1 MAAQLHRRFS
11 DKEVR
16 RLMKSYEL
24 KEIQA
29 DYLMK
34 ILGLKKT
41 RFFELVNIYRNN
53 PDKFSIRYARSW
65 SNRTI
70 SKAIEKNILK
80 ELTFERKMIGNPEI
94 PIKRYNYSYIR
105 NLLHEKYHQ
114 QVSVPTIIDRA
125 KKNGFYIPGKKKK
138 THEREVLTNYV
149 GELIQHDSSF
159 HKWAPYSEEKWYLI
173 TSIDDYSR
181 MLLYAEFVKKET
193 TWAHILALQSVLLRY
208 GAPFKYYADSHSIFR
223 FVQGRD
229 SIWREHKKV
238 TDEAVPQW
246 KQVLYDCNI
255 KITHSLSPQAHGKV
269 ERPYGWMQDR
279 IVRTCVRENIR
290 NIEKGRDILRHEVNR
305 YNYHQLHST
314 TLEIPWVRFRRA
326 VEEKRSLFR
335 EFSLKP
341 PYHSLKDIFCLRT
354 CRTIDKYKKV
364 SFNNMQFKLPDA
376 PIMERVELRISPDEE
391 TGRAEIR
398 FWYRNK
404 LLDVKTVK
412 NEDVNLLRF

>member
-80 ELTFERKMIGNPEI
+80 ELTFERKMIGNPQI

>member
-80 ELTFERKMIGNPEI
+80 ELTVEREMIGNPEI

-125 KKNGFYIPGKKKK
+125 KKNGFYIPGKKKR

-159 HKWAPYSEEKWYLI
+159 HK
-173 TSIDDYSR
+173 
-181 MLLYAEFVKKET
+181 
-193 TWAHILALQSVLLRY
+193 
-208 GAPFKYYADSHSIFR
+208 
-223 FVQGRD
+223 
-229 SIWREHKKV
+229 
-238 TDEAVPQW
+238 
-246 KQVLYDCNI
+246 
-255 KITHSLSPQAHGKV
+255 
-269 ERPYGWMQDR
+269 
-279 IVRTCVRENIR
+279 
-290 NIEKGRDILRHEVNR
+290 
-305 YNYHQLHST
+305 
-314 TLEIPWVRFRRA
+314 
-326 VEEKRSLFR
+326 
-335 EFSLKP
+335 
-341 PYHSLKDIFCLRT
+341 
-354 CRTIDKYKKV
+354 
-364 SFNNMQFKLPDA
+364 
-376 PIMERVELRISPDEE
+376 
-391 TGRAEIR
+391 
-398 FWYRNK
+398 
-404 LLDVKTVK
+404 
-412 NEDVNLLRF
+412 